1 VVNTVMTTLKNTDI
15 YQYISLDP
23 ESAPICT
30 RLT

>member
-1 VVNTVMTTLKNTDI
+1 MTTLKNTDI